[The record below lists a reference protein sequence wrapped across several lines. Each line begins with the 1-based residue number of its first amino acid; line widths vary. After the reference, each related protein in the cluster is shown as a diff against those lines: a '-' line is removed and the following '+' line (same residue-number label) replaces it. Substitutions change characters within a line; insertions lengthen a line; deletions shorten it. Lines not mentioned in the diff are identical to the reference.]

1 MRLTTLLFV
10 AALATAAIVGRTQPI
25 PAGVVPVLGPPSRD
39 IPRPAELQRDV
50 DFWIRAYSEITTQQG
65 FLHDEADLAI
75 VYGILNL
82 PSAPAGS
89 LPRRNA
95 VSFERERWRS
105 ALRTAAEALE
115 SGTPTHSADA
125 QRVLDLWG
133 EKATP
138 GRLRAA
144 TETVRFQLGQA
155 DRFRD
160 GLVRSGT
167 WETHIARTFERLGLP
182 PELAALPHVESS
194 FTPTAYS
201 KVGAAGLWQFMPG
214 TARLYM
220 RVDDVLDERMDP
232 FRATEAAAKL
242 LLYNYRVLG
251 SWPLAITAYNH
262 GAAGMRRAR
271 DTLGTDDFGVIARR
285 YKSKTFGFASRNFYP
300 SFLAALTIDQNPERY
315 FGKLERAPAL
325 AYQEIEM
332 PAYASVEAIESGLG
346 LDRRILKD
354 LNPALRPS
362 VWTGSRRVPRGY
374 QLRLPANL
382 PLTAAEFADRLGG
395 SALHANQVR
404 PNTHR
409 VGKGETLSGLARRY
423 GVRLRTLAELNGLRV
438 NSHLRQGQRL
448 LIPDGAANPSS
459 RAAAD

>member
-1 MRLTTLLFV
+1 M
-10 AALATAAIVGRTQPI
+10 
-25 PAGVVPVLGPPSRD
+25 GPPSRD

-50 DFWIRAYSEITTQQG
+50 DFWIRVYSEITTQQG
-65 FLHDEADLAI
+65 FLHDEADLSI
-75 VYGILNL
+75 VYGTLNL

-89 LPRRNA
+89 PSRRNA
-95 VSFERERWRS
+95 VTFERERWRS

-125 QRVLDLWG
+125 QRVLELWG
-133 EKATP
+133 DKATS

-155 DRFRD
+155 DRFRE

-262 GAAGMRRAR
+262 CAAGMRRAR
-271 DTLGTDDFGVIARR
+271 NTRGTDDFGVIARR
-285 YKSKTFGFASRNFYP
+285 YQSKTFGFASRNFYP

-315 FGKLERAPAL
+315 FGKLERAPEL

-332 PAYASVEAIESGLG
+332 PAYASIAAIESGLG

-354 LNPALRPS
+354 LNPALRPA
-362 VWTGSRRVPRGY
+362 VWAGSRRVPRGY
-374 QLRLPANL
+374 QLRLPADL
-382 PLTAAEFADRLGG
+382 RLTAAEFAERLGG

-409 VGKGETLSGLARRY
+409 VGRGETLSGLAKRY
-423 GVRLRTLAELNGLRV
+423 GVRLRSLAELNGLRV

-448 LIPDGAANPSS
+448 LIPDGASNPSS
-459 RAAAD
+459 RSAAD

>member
-133 EKATP
+133 DKATP

-251 SWPLAITAYNH
+251 SWPSPSRPTIT
-262 GAAGMRRAR
+262 
-271 DTLGTDDFGVIARR
+271 
-285 YKSKTFGFASRNFYP
+285 
-300 SFLAALTIDQNPERY
+300 
-315 FGKLERAPAL
+315 
-325 AYQEIEM
+325 
-332 PAYASVEAIESGLG
+332 
-346 LDRRILKD
+346 
-354 LNPALRPS
+354 
-362 VWTGSRRVPRGY
+362 
-374 QLRLPANL
+374 
-382 PLTAAEFADRLGG
+382 
-395 SALHANQVR
+395 
-404 PNTHR
+404 
-409 VGKGETLSGLARRY
+409 
-423 GVRLRTLAELNGLRV
+423 VRLVCVVHAILSAPTTSA
-438 NSHLRQGQRL
+438 
-448 LIPDGAANPSS
+448 
-459 RAAAD
+459 

>member
-1 MRLTTLLFV
+1 
-10 AALATAAIVGRTQPI
+10 
-25 PAGVVPVLGPPSRD
+25 
-39 IPRPAELQRDV
+39 
-50 DFWIRAYSEITTQQG
+50 
-65 FLHDEADLAI
+65 
-75 VYGILNL
+75 
-82 PSAPAGS
+82 
-89 LPRRNA
+89 
-95 VSFERERWRS
+95 
-105 ALRTAAEALE
+105 
-115 SGTPTHSADA
+115 
-125 QRVLDLWG
+125 
-133 EKATP
+133 
-138 GRLRAA
+138 
-144 TETVRFQLGQA
+144 
-155 DRFRD
+155 
-160 GLVRSGT
+160 
-167 WETHIARTFERLGLP
+167 
-182 PELAALPHVESS
+182 
-194 FTPTAYS
+194 
-201 KVGAAGLWQFMPG
+201 
-214 TARLYM
+214 M

-271 DTLGTDDFGVIARR
+271 DTLGTNDFGVIARR

-315 FGKLERAPAL
+315 FGKLERAPEL

-354 LNPALRPS
+354 LNPALRPA
-362 VWTGSRRVPRGY
+362 VWAGSRRVPRGY
-374 QLRLPANL
+374 QLRLPADL
-382 PLTAAEFADRLGG
+382 RLTAAEFADRLGG

-409 VGKGETLSGLARRY
+409 VGKGETLSGLAKRY

-448 LIPDGAANPSS
+448 LLPDGASNPSS